1 MSTSGT
7 AAENILSAV
16 AGGTTV
22 QVAVVGSLARNG
34 ALAQAKAYALS
45 TPYVAGVSPV
55 TLTGAVRTV
64 DASTGLARIGNVAVD
79 YSALLETSASG
90 MQIGDVVTVR
100 GTMPQADQPILA
112 SVIIRHRR

>member
-1 MSTSGT
+1 MHTSGT
-7 AAENILSAV
+7 ATENILSAV
-16 AGGTTV
+16 AGGATV

-34 ALAQAKAYALS
+34 ALAQANAYALA

-55 TLTGAVRTV
+55 TLTGVVRAM

-79 YSALLETSASG
+79 YSALLETSAPG

-112 SVIIRHRR
+112 AVIISQGR